1 MSHGYE
7 EAPKSFE
14 FAWRAFVQRLSLAAV
29 EIIMPS
35 DGRLSSFNIRQG
47 LASRTFLGHVQY
59 GRQLGSPSP
68 SCSDSTD
75 PNLVSRAATCC
86 ALTAKRMYR
95 ATSVVANRY
104 LHFPSPGRDVGGWA
118 SSGTRIKGRVAD
130 CWCYGLPNRC
140 A

>member
-59 GRQLGSPSP
+59 GRQLARRLRRGSQVFEFAWRAFVQRLPLAAVEVIMPS
-68 SCSDSTD
+68 DG
-75 PNLVSRAATCC
+75 LQ
-86 ALTAKRMYR
+86 
-95 ATSVVANRY
+95 VVV
-104 LHFPSPGRDVGGWA
+104 D
-118 SSGTRIKGRVAD
+118 
-130 CWCYGLPNRC
+130 
-140 A
+140 